1 MSSAERGA
9 SLVEAVVAASLLGVG
24 VVAGLVA
31 WDSATAGARTAFSL
45 ARAQCL
51 GRAEV
56 EAVLSAPW
64 AAAYA
69 APRGV
74 SVQVAA
80 DTVPSLQRVTVT
92 ALDPTTGATL
102 YRATVLKAAPL
113 SAGGVPMGA
122 ATLRAM
128 EAECPS

>member
-31 WDSATAGARTAFSL
+31 WDSATAGARAAVTL

-51 GRAEV
+51 GQSEV

-64 AAAYA
+64 AAAYD
-69 APRGV
+69 APPGV
-74 SVQVAA
+74 SVEVAT
-80 DTVPSLQRVTVT
+80 DPVPGLQRVTVT
-92 ALDPTTGATL
+92 VLDPTSKATL
-102 YRATVLKAAPL
+102 YQATVLKAAAL
-113 SAGGVPMGA
+113 SAGGMPLGPSM
-122 ATLRAM
+122 LRAM